1 MKRGAELYIRKVLFI
16 SKLSLVLALGY
27 VVAIDV
33 VMPLQRREIFAPKS
47 AAGTASIDEVELAAR
62 SSVRSGD
69 YSVIIEHNIFSGSAL
84 IFDPKTFLPGSGAND
99 SGWPAEEELGLALL
113 GTVAGSPA
121 LSRAIIEDIE
131 TRVLDS
137 YKPGDSVAEARIES
151 IDEDVVVLR
160 HEGQRKTLSL
170 GSRPAAELDV
180 DNDTEPTVQQDNV
193 QTSQPPEVDTQP
205 PSPVTVRTKLRSIE
219 TVLKKAIIKPFIVA
233 GEVQGLRVDGLE
245 RIKGVKNLG
254 LKNGDI
260 IRMVNGQ
267 HLTSK
272 QKAYQVFKKARR
284 KKTIS
289 VELVRDNQIRT
300 LLFSLK

>member
-1 MKRGAELYIRKVLFI
+1 MKRGAELYVRKVLFI

-27 VVAIDV
+27 VVAVDV
-33 VMPLQRREIFAPKS
+33 VMPLQTREIFAPKS
-47 AAGTASIDEVELAAR
+47 AAGIAPVDEVELAAR

-69 YSVIIEHNIFSGSAL
+69 YSAIIEHNIFSGSAM

-99 SGWPAEEELGLALL
+99 PGWPAEEELGLALL

-137 YKPGDSVAEARIES
+137 YRPGDSVAEARIES

-193 QTSQPPEVDTQP
+193 QTSQPP
-205 PSPVTVRTKLRSIE
+205 SLVTVRTKLRSIE
-219 TVLKKAIIKPFIVA
+219 TVLKKAIIKPFVVA
-233 GEVQGLRVDGLE
+233 GEVQGLRIDGLE
-245 RIKGVKNLG
+245 RIKGLKNLG
-254 LKNGDI
+254 LKNGDV